1 MWSKMCTTKISPY
14 LVQILEPNIYKSNT
28 LMKWNNVFIFRI
40 HVRRSDKINT
50 ESVFIPNEKFVSEIQ
65 KYSEII
71 TTENSFLNVY
81 VSTDDPSLIEEIE
94 KK

>member
-1 MWSKMCTTKISPY
+1 
-14 LVQILEPNIYKSNT
+14 
-28 LMKWNNVFIFRI
+28 MKWNNVFIFRI